1 MNNRI
6 PLQASEVPET
16 VRQAFAD
23 RPHLTMP
30 ELSKV
35 SRMDPKTIRRHIEDG
50 RLNWRNIGTG
60 SVRIRRGFV
69 LADVESFYQSIKRG
83 GPQCPSIGTEIL
95 RTGNSISCAQVI
107 DFVGRQKSP
116 RPDQN
121 GKRKP
126 LRRKSVG
133 RPSDLLRRSGGPD
146 VSQ

>member
-1 MNNRI
+1 MSSS
-6 PLQASEVPET
+6 LFQSSEVPES

-30 ELSKV
+30 ELSKT
-35 SRMDPKTIRRHIEDG
+35 SRMDPKTIRRHIDAG

-60 SVRIRRGFV
+60 SVRVRRGFV
-69 LADVESFYQSIKRG
+69 LADVESFYRSIKRG
-83 GPQCPSIGTEIL
+83 GTPCLSIGTETPP
-95 RTGNSISCAQVI
+95 TGNSISSAQVI

-116 RPDQN
+116 KPDQN

-133 RPSDLLRRSGGPD
+133 RPSDLLGRSGSPD
-146 VSQ
+146 VNQ